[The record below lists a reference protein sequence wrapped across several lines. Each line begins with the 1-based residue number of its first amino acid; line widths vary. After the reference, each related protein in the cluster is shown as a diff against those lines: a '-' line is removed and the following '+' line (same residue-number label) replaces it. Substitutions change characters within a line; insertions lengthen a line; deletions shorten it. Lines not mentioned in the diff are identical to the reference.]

1 MNHIFRVIWN
11 TSIQS
16 WSVVSELSRA
26 HKKQSVS
33 NPQSSAVNL
42 SGVFKLSAIALSFF
56 TASSVYAAVSDDDF
70 TDLQNRVAALENQ
83 HTSLNNAVTAIN
95 NKLNATSVVIGES
108 AVASGSRTTVV
119 GAGAKAVEDNSVAI
133 GNSAVASFINA
144 TAMGAEAKAAGA
156 GSVAIG
162 KDATADK
169 SNETGGAESAIAI
182 GNGAKAQNNRA
193 IAIGKSTVATGQS
206 SIAFGE
212 NAKAEGMQNVAIGF
226 NSEATR
232 AFGVAIGVDA
242 KSNATNG
249 LALGYDS
256 KVTGLAGTAIANHAK
271 SLGEYSVAIG
281 DGAESKGDQSLA
293 LGSSAKSEGNYSFAA
308 GVRADAKADAATAI
322 GLRAEV
328 MDEKSISS
336 VVIGTDSQITNS
348 RSSVA
353 IGQTAKNTSSQYSV
367 ALGESA
373 LNTASNLGVA
383 IGSEA
388 KNDTSVRGT
397 AIGFQANTKGQDTIA
412 FGTQATS
419 SADRAVSIGINS
431 VAKARDSYAIGTQAS
446 SLSREAVVIGNRAAI
461 NEKAANS
468 IAIGSGAYIG
478 VQNATSEVGNTP
490 AKVSQPLERITKDNN
505 EISVITQA
513 ESHQYDWSMAIGHDS
528 RAYGYQTLAL
538 GNNAAAYDTN
548 STAVGMG
555 SSAQGHF
562 SNALGYLAK
571 TEGKYATAIGY
582 NSVAAAESATAV
594 GTRAVSNLKGAVALG
609 SDSRT
614 SVDKNVFGYD
624 TVENAN
630 KTLENLLSAE
640 EKEKYNRLLDEIR
653 ELETE
658 RTTLENNLI
667 AYITDAANDPEGKTD
682 EQKDAIKT
690 EKARLGALVTAKQEE
705 IKTKQTEANNMVK
718 VWRSTGAAVSVGDVG
733 TGLTRQITNVAA
745 GTEDTDAV
753 NVAQLKSAGLR
764 FSGND
769 NKLITRKMGETLSI
783 EGKKSA
789 VYGND
794 YSPNNLV
801 TFNDEGTLRIG
812 MLKTPTFTSI
822 NIGDESNS
830 VNLNVDNG
838 KLKSGEQEIVVDNT
852 FKTFLDKYY
861 EFKDG
866 LKVKTEGNKTI
877 ISLDKD
883 SLKSDPDFKG
893 EKGDKGDD
901 GKSAY
906 DLWKAKDGNQGKT
919 EEEFLISL
927 KGTNGT
933 NGVDGKSAYDLW
945 KAKDGNQGK
954 TEEEFLTSIKGAK
967 GDQGEKGA
975 DGKSAYDA
983 WKAKDGNQGKTEEE
997 FLTSL
1002 KGTNGTNGVD
1012 GKSAYDLWKAKD
1024 GNQGKTEEE
1033 FLTSIKGAKG
1043 DQGEK
1048 GADGKSA
1055 YDAWKEIP
1063 ANEGKTKDEFLA
1075 SLKGAKGDK
1084 GDDGKSAY
1092 EVWKAQ
1098 AGNENK
1104 SPQEFADSLKGTNG
1118 KDGKSVKATV
1128 TDNSDGTHTLEVTNS
1143 DNTKTS
1149 TKIKDGKNGKSAYE
1163 IWRDNGNTGKT
1174 EQQFVDS
1181 LNANTKLKERVDTI
1195 ENTVHNHSREIQ
1207 QNRNAI
1213 AQVNRDMQKMN
1224 KELRAGIAGAIAI
1237 GSLYQNTIP
1246 GKETISAGL
1255 GSFKGQ
1261 NAVAVGYSRLSD
1273 NGRVGMKANISINS
1287 SGDAGAGASI
1297 GYTW

>member
-95 NKLNATSVVIGES
+95 NKLNATSVVIGEN

-271 SLGEYSVAIG
+271 SVGEYSVAIG

-293 LGSSAKSEGNYSFAA
+293 LGSSTKSEGNYSFAA

-397 AIGFQANTKGQDTIA
+397 AIGFRANTKGQDTIA

-431 VAKARDSYAIGTQAS
+431 IAKERDSYAIGTQAS
-446 SLSREAVVIGNRAAI
+446 SLSSEAVAIGNRAAI

-468 IAIGSGAYIG
+468 IAIGSGAYVG
-478 VQNATSEVGNTP
+478 VQNATSKVGNTP
-490 AKVSQPLERITKDNN
+490 AEVSQPLQRITGNN

-513 ESHQYDWSMAIGHDS
+513 ESHKYDWSMAIGHDS

-538 GNNAAAYDTN
+538 GNNAEAYDTN

-555 SSAQGHF
+555 SSAKGHF

-745 GTEDTDAV
+745 GAEDTDAV
-753 NVAQLKSAGLR
+753 NVAQLKSLVVAGIQ
-764 FSGND
+764 FSAND
-769 NKLITRKMGETLSI
+769 YNKDDSSDNMKAKIIKTQIGGILPIQ
-783 EGKKSA
+783 GKSGA
-789 VYGND
+789 VYGSSNAPEGN
-794 YSPNNLV
+794 YSSDNLI
-801 TFNDEGTLRIG
+801 TFNDGGTLRIG
-812 MLKTPTFTSI
+812 MLKEPTFSSI
-822 NIGDESNS
+822 KLGNGTPKVLTVGND
-830 VNLNVDNG
+830 G
-838 KLKSGEQEIVVDNT
+838 KLNFDGNEVVTTNNFET
-852 FKTFLDKYY
+852 IFNGLY
-861 EFKDG
+861 EFKNG
-866 LKVKTEGNKTI
+866 LKTSTEGNKTVV
-877 ISLDKD
+877 SLDKD
-883 SLKSDPDFKG
+883 SLKNDPSFKG
-893 EKGDKGDD
+893 D
-901 GKSAY
+901 
-906 DLWKAKDGNQGKT
+906 
-919 EEEFLISL
+919 
-927 KGTNGT
+927 
-933 NGVDGKSAYDLW
+933 
-945 KAKDGNQGK
+945 
-954 TEEEFLTSIKGAK
+954 K

-975 DGKSAYDA
+975 DGKSAYES
-983 WKAKDGNQGKTEEE
+983 WKKLPANQGKSET
-997 FLTSL
+997 
-1002 KGTNGTNGVD
+1002 
-1012 GKSAYDLWKAKD
+1012 
-1024 GNQGKTEEE
+1024 
-1033 FLTSIKGAKG
+1033 
-1043 DQGEK
+1043 
-1048 GADGKSA
+1048 
-1055 YDAWKEIP
+1055 
-1063 ANEGKTKDEFLA
+1063 
-1075 SLKGAKGDK
+1075 
-1084 GDDGKSAY
+1084 
-1092 EVWKAQ
+1092 
-1098 AGNENK
+1098 
-1104 SPQEFADSLKGTNG
+1104 EFAEMLGGGASKVELQQLRTEHDSLKAQIR
-1118 KDGKSVKATV
+1118 KD
-1128 TDNSDGTHTLEVTNS
+1128 
-1143 DNTKTS
+1143 
-1149 TKIKDGKNGKSAYE
+1149 
-1163 IWRDNGNTGKT
+1163 
-1174 EQQFVDS
+1174 QQS
-1181 LNANTKLKERVDTI
+1181 
-1195 ENTVHNHSREIQ
+1195 IQ
-1207 QNRNAI
+1207 QLDHN
-1213 AQVNRDMQKMN
+1213 MQKMN
-1224 KELRAGIAGAIAI
+1224 KDLRAGIAGATAIAFLQ
-1237 GSLYQNTIP
+1237 GGNFA
-1246 GKETISAGL
+1246 GESAV
-1255 GSFKGQ
+1255 S
-1261 NAVAVGYSRLSD
+1261 VAVGTYKGEHALAVGYGRRLT
-1273 NGRVGMKANISINS
+1273 NNKIEIKL
-1287 SGDAGAGASI
+1287 GASVNSQSDVNAGGSV
-1297 GYTW
+1297 GYHW

>member
-33 NPQSSAVNL
+33 NPQSSVVNL

-397 AIGFQANTKGQDTIA
+397 AIGFRANTKGQDTIA

-431 VAKARDSYAIGTQAS
+431 IAKERDSYAIGTQAS
-446 SLSREAVVIGNRAAI
+446 SLSSEAVAIGNRAAI

-468 IAIGSGAYIG
+468 IAIGSGAYVG
-478 VQNATSEVGNTP
+478 VQNATSKVGNTP
-490 AKVSQPLERITKDNN
+490 AEVSQPLQRITDNN

-538 GNNAAAYDTN
+538 GNNAEAYDTN

-555 SSAQGHF
+555 SSAKGHF

-901 GKSAY
+901 GKS
-906 DLWKAKDGNQGKT
+906 
-919 EEEFLISL
+919 S
-927 KGTNGT
+927 
-933 NGVDGKSAYDLW
+933 YDLW

-954 TEEEFLTSIKGAK
+954 TEEEFLTAIKGAK

-1002 KGTNGTNGVD
+1002 KGTNGVD

-1033 FLTSIKGAKG
+1033 FLTAIKGAKG

>member
-1 MNHIFRVIWN
+1 MGREYEQKSIFLPFLYHVWSYSMNHIFRVIWN
-11 TSIQS
+11 ASTQS

-56 TASSVYAAVSDDDF
+56 TASSVYAAVSDNDF
-70 TDLQNRVAALENQ
+70 DALKTRVDALENQ

-95 NKLNATSVVIGES
+95 NKLNATSVAIGES
-108 AVASGSRTTVV
+108 AVASGSHTTVM

-144 TAMGAEAKAAGA
+144 TAMGAGAKASGT

-162 KDATADK
+162 KDATAAQRPRPGL
-169 SNETGGAESAIAI
+169 EVGGAESAIAI
-182 GNGAKAQNNRA
+182 GNGATAQDNRA
-193 IAIGKSTVATGQS
+193 IAIGKNTVATGQS

-232 AFGVAIGVDA
+232 AFGVAIGVGA
-242 KSNATNG
+242 QSKATNG

-271 SLGEYSVAIG
+271 SLGDNSVAIG
-281 DGAESKGDQSLA
+281 DGANSIGNQSLA
-293 LGSSAKSEGNYSFAA
+293 LGSSAKSEGIVSFAA
-308 GVRADAKADAATAI
+308 GYKAEAMADGTTAI
-322 GLRAEV
+322 GLLVKVTDASSKYAVAIGASSEIA
-328 MDEKSISS
+328 KS
-336 VVIGTDSQITNS
+336 Q
-348 RSSVA
+348 SSVA
-353 IGQTAKNTSSQYSV
+353 IGQTAKNTSSPYSV

-397 AIGFQANTKGQDTIA
+397 AIGFRANTKGQDTIA

-431 VAKARDSYAIGTQAS
+431 IAKARDSYAIGTQAS
-446 SLSREAVVIGNRAAI
+446 SLSREAVAIGNRAVI

-468 IAIGSGAYIG
+468 IAIGSGAYVG
-478 VQNATSEVGNTP
+478 VQNATSDKVGNTP
-490 AKVSQPLERITKDNN
+490 AAVSQPLQRITTNNN

-513 ESHQYDWSMAIGHDS
+513 ESRKYDWSMAIGHDS

-538 GNNAAAYDTN
+538 GNNAEAYDTN
-548 STAVGMG
+548 STAIGMG

-582 NSVAAAESATAV
+582 SSVAAAESATAV

-614 SVDKNVFGYD
+614 SVNKDVFGYD
-624 TVENAN
+624 VVEKAN
-630 KTLENLLSAE
+630 KTLENLLSSKD
-640 EKEKYNRLLDEIR
+640 KEKYKTLLDEIMA
-653 ELETE
+653 LETE

-682 EQKDAIKT
+682 EQKAAIET
-690 EKARLGALVTAKQEE
+690 EKARLGALVTAKQKE

-753 NVAQLKSAGLR
+753 NVAQLKSLAVAGIQ
-764 FSGND
+764 FSAND
-769 NKLITRKMGETLSI
+769 YD
-783 EGKKSA
+783 EGDSSDEMKAKIIKKQIGGILPIQGKSGT
-789 VYGND
+789 VYGSSNAPAAT
-794 YSPNNLV
+794 YSSDNLI
-801 TFNDEGTLRIG
+801 TFNDNGTLRIG
-812 MLKTPTFTSI
+812 MLKAPTFSSI
-822 NIGDESNS
+822 KLGDTTKE
-830 VNLNVDNG
+830 LTVDNNG
-838 KLKSGEQEIVVDNT
+838 KLNFDGNEVVTKNNFGT
-852 FKTFLDKYY
+852 IFNGLY
-861 EFKDG
+861 EFKNG
-866 LKVKTEGNKTI
+866 LKTSIEGDKTVV
-877 ISLDKD
+877 SLDKD
-883 SLKSDPDFKG
+883 SLKNDPSF
-893 EKGDKGDD
+893 KGDKGED

-906 DLWKAKDGNQGKT
+906 Q
-919 EEEFLISL
+919 
-927 KGTNGT
+927 
-933 NGVDGKSAYDLW
+933 V
-945 KAKDGNQGK
+945 
-954 TEEEFLTSIKGAK
+954 
-967 GDQGEKGA
+967 
-975 DGKSAYDA
+975 
-983 WKAKDGNQGKTEEE
+983 
-997 FLTSL
+997 
-1002 KGTNGTNGVD
+1002 
-1012 GKSAYDLWKAKD
+1012 
-1024 GNQGKTEEE
+1024 
-1033 FLTSIKGAKG
+1033 
-1043 DQGEK
+1043 
-1048 GADGKSA
+1048 
-1055 YDAWKEIP
+1055 WKEIP
-1063 ANEGKTKDEFLA
+1063 GNENKSETDFTNA
-1075 SLKGAKGDK
+1075 IKGEK

-1092 EVWKAQ
+1092 ELWKEIP
-1098 AGNENK
+1098 GNENK
-1104 SPQEFADSLKGTNG
+1104 SAQEFADSLKGADG

-1213 AQVNRDMQKMN
+1213 AQINRDMQKMN

-1273 NGRVGMKANISINS
+1273 NGRVGMKANLSINS

>member
-95 NKLNATSVVIGES
+95 NKLNATSVVIGEN

-144 TAMGAEAKAAGA
+144 IAMGAEAKAAGA

-271 SLGEYSVAIG
+271 SVGEYSVAIG

-293 LGSSAKSEGNYSFAA
+293 LGSSTKSEGNYSFAA

-397 AIGFQANTKGQDTIA
+397 AIGFRANTKGQDTIA

-431 VAKARDSYAIGTQAS
+431 IAKERDSYAIGTQAS
-446 SLSREAVVIGNRAAI
+446 SLSSEAVAIGNRAAI

-468 IAIGSGAYIG
+468 IAIGSGAYVG
-478 VQNATSEVGNTP
+478 VQNATSKVGNTP
-490 AKVSQPLERITKDNN
+490 AEVSQPLQRITGNN

-513 ESHQYDWSMAIGHDS
+513 ESHKYDWSMAIGHDS

-538 GNNAAAYDTN
+538 GNNAEAYDTN

-555 SSAQGHF
+555 SSAKGHF

-745 GTEDTDAV
+745 GAEDTDAV
-753 NVAQLKSAGLR
+753 NVAQLKSLVVAGIQ
-764 FSGND
+764 FSAND
-769 NKLITRKMGETLSI
+769 YNKDDSSDNMKAKIIKTQIGGILPIQ
-783 EGKKSA
+783 GKSGA
-789 VYGND
+789 VYGSSNAPEGN
-794 YSPNNLV
+794 YSSDNLI
-801 TFNDEGTLRIG
+801 TFNDGGTLRIG
-812 MLKTPTFTSI
+812 MLKEPTFSSI
-822 NIGDESNS
+822 KLGNGTPKVLTVGND
-830 VNLNVDNG
+830 G
-838 KLKSGEQEIVVDNT
+838 KLNFDGNEVVTTNNFET
-852 FKTFLDKYY
+852 IFNGLY
-861 EFKDG
+861 EFKNG
-866 LKVKTEGNKTI
+866 LKTSTEGNKTVV
-877 ISLDKD
+877 SLDKD
-883 SLKSDPDFKG
+883 SLKNDPSFKG
-893 EKGDKGDD
+893 D
-901 GKSAY
+901 
-906 DLWKAKDGNQGKT
+906 
-919 EEEFLISL
+919 
-927 KGTNGT
+927 
-933 NGVDGKSAYDLW
+933 
-945 KAKDGNQGK
+945 
-954 TEEEFLTSIKGAK
+954 
-967 GDQGEKGA
+967 
-975 DGKSAYDA
+975 
-983 WKAKDGNQGKTEEE
+983 
-997 FLTSL
+997 
-1002 KGTNGTNGVD
+1002 
-1012 GKSAYDLWKAKD
+1012 
-1024 GNQGKTEEE
+1024 
-1033 FLTSIKGAKG
+1033 KG

-1063 ANEGKTKDEFLA
+1063 ANAGKTKDEFLA
-1075 SLKGAKGDK
+1075 SIKGDKGDKGDDGKSAYDAWKEIPANAGKTKDEFLASIKGDKGDK

-1092 EVWKAQ
+1092 EIWKAQ

-1104 SPQEFADSLKGTNG
+1104 SAQEFADSLKGTNG

-1163 IWRDNGNTGKT
+1163 IWRDNGNIGKT

-1181 LNANTKLKERVDTI
+1181 LNSNTKLKERVDTI
-1195 ENTVHNHSREIQ
+1195 ENTVHNHGREIQ

-1224 KELRAGIAGAIAI
+1224 KELRSGIAGAIAI

>member
-11 TSIQS
+11 ASTQS

-56 TASSVYAAVSDDDF
+56 TASSVYAAVSDNDF
-70 TDLQNRVAALENQ
+70 DALKTRVDALENQ

-95 NKLNATSVVIGES
+95 NKLNATSVAIGES
-108 AVASGSRTTVV
+108 AVASGSHTTVM

-144 TAMGAEAKAAGA
+144 TAMGAGAKASGT

-162 KDATADK
+162 KDATAAQRPRPGL
-169 SNETGGAESAIAI
+169 EVGGAESAIAI
-182 GNGAKAQNNRA
+182 GNGATAQDNRA
-193 IAIGKSTVATGQS
+193 IAIGKNTVATGQS

-232 AFGVAIGVDA
+232 AFGVAIGVGA
-242 KSNATNG
+242 QSKATNG

-271 SLGEYSVAIG
+271 SLGDNSVAIG
-281 DGAESKGDQSLA
+281 DGANSIGNQSLA
-293 LGSSAKSEGNYSFAA
+293 LGSSAKSEGIVSFAA
-308 GVRADAKADAATAI
+308 GYKAEAMADGTTAI
-322 GLRAEV
+322 GLLVKVTDASSKYAVAIGASSEIA
-328 MDEKSISS
+328 KS
-336 VVIGTDSQITNS
+336 Q
-348 RSSVA
+348 SSVA
-353 IGQTAKNTSSQYSV
+353 IGQTAKNTSSPYSV

-397 AIGFQANTKGQDTIA
+397 AIGFRANTKGQDTIA

-431 VAKARDSYAIGTQAS
+431 IAKARDSYAIGTQAS
-446 SLSREAVVIGNRAAI
+446 SLSREAVAIGNRAVI

-468 IAIGSGAYIG
+468 IAIGSGAYVG
-478 VQNATSEVGNTP
+478 VQNATSDKVGNTP
-490 AKVSQPLERITKDNN
+490 AAVSQPLQRITTNNN

-513 ESHQYDWSMAIGHDS
+513 ESRKYDWSMAIGHDS

-538 GNNAAAYDTN
+538 GNNAEAYDTN
-548 STAVGMG
+548 STAIGMG

-582 NSVAAAESATAV
+582 SSVAAAESATAV

-614 SVDKNVFGYD
+614 SVNKDVFGYD
-624 TVENAN
+624 VVEKAN
-630 KTLENLLSAE
+630 KTLENLLSSKD
-640 EKEKYNRLLDEIR
+640 KEKYKTLLDEIMA
-653 ELETE
+653 LETE

-682 EQKDAIKT
+682 EQKAAIET
-690 EKARLGALVTAKQEE
+690 EKARLGALVTAKQKE

-753 NVAQLKSAGLR
+753 NVAQLKSLAVAGIQ
-764 FSGND
+764 FSAND
-769 NKLITRKMGETLSI
+769 YD
-783 EGKKSA
+783 EGDSSDEMKAKIIKKQIGGILPIQGKSGT
-789 VYGND
+789 VYGSSNAPAAT
-794 YSPNNLV
+794 YSSDNLI
-801 TFNDEGTLRIG
+801 TFNDNGTLRIG
-812 MLKTPTFTSI
+812 MLKAPTFSSI
-822 NIGDESNS
+822 KLGDTTKE
-830 VNLNVDNG
+830 LTVDNNG
-838 KLKSGEQEIVVDNT
+838 KLNFDGNEVVTKNNFGT
-852 FKTFLDKYY
+852 IFNGLY
-861 EFKDG
+861 EFKNG
-866 LKVKTEGNKTI
+866 LKTSIEGDKTVV
-877 ISLDKD
+877 SLDKD
-883 SLKSDPDFKG
+883 SLKNDPSF
-893 EKGDKGDD
+893 KGDKGED

-906 DLWKAKDGNQGKT
+906 Q
-919 EEEFLISL
+919 
-927 KGTNGT
+927 
-933 NGVDGKSAYDLW
+933 V
-945 KAKDGNQGK
+945 
-954 TEEEFLTSIKGAK
+954 
-967 GDQGEKGA
+967 
-975 DGKSAYDA
+975 
-983 WKAKDGNQGKTEEE
+983 
-997 FLTSL
+997 
-1002 KGTNGTNGVD
+1002 
-1012 GKSAYDLWKAKD
+1012 
-1024 GNQGKTEEE
+1024 
-1033 FLTSIKGAKG
+1033 
-1043 DQGEK
+1043 
-1048 GADGKSA
+1048 
-1055 YDAWKEIP
+1055 WKEIP
-1063 ANEGKTKDEFLA
+1063 GNENKSETDFTNA
-1075 SLKGAKGDK
+1075 IKGEKGDK

-1104 SPQEFADSLKGTNG
+1104 SETDFTNAIKGEKGDDGKSAYELWKEIPGNENKSAQEFADSLKGADG

-1213 AQVNRDMQKMN
+1213 AQINRDMQKMN

-1273 NGRVGMKANISINS
+1273 NGRVGMKANLSINS